1 MPTGRDIRAKNE
13 LFARRARDTQN
24 LRGARHNA
32 RGLVHTEDDDAR
44 PKTPLATKAIALFFL
59 SILLGGGAY
68 LLTVVM
74 ELVYLFFR
82 SS

>member
-13 LFARRARDTQN
+13 LFARRARETQN
-24 LRGARHNA
+24 LRGVRHNA
-32 RGLVHTEDDDAR
+32 RGLVHTEENDAR
-44 PKTPLATKAIALFFL
+44 RKTPFATQAIAIFFL
-59 SILLGGGAY
+59 TLLLGGGAL

-82 SS
+82 S